1 MSTKIQKL
9 ILAIAIMGL
18 AVFFGCASVQDL
30 IIPAYIPPASLEY
43 SGSEPTTLLP
53 FTTLFD
59 LKRVDMKMD
68 FVYLSKQTSEKIR
81 YEFLKGVNYIHISA
95 SEQLQNAIFSPSG
108 PIALMFPA
116 LLGGTVGGLLFS
128 KPEDKK
134 KIKELEKQNGKN

>member
-1 MSTKIQKL
+1 MSKKLQRL
-9 ILAIAIMGL
+9 ILATAIMGL
-18 AVFFGCASVQDL
+18 AIFFGCASMKDL

-68 FVYLSKQTSEKIR
+68 FVYATSQMTEKLK
-81 YEFLKGVNYIHISA
+81 YKFLKGVNYVHISA
-95 SEQLQNAIFSPSG
+95 SEELREAVFSPSG
-108 PIALMFPA
+108 PIALMFPM
-116 LLGGTVGGLLFS
+116 LLGGTVGSLLIS

-134 KIKELEKQNGKN
+134 KIKELEKANGK